1 MTHSSDLVRIAS
13 QEVQPLGVV
22 PRCGLRCRHSLPGHL
37 GERAGHVLN
46 KAAVNY
52 RRAAAQPVGAAVGGA
67 GKPPVQKTQSGGRH
81 HRRGRGDVRTGT
93 ASVASAKGAPPPTTK
108 TTDVQPSSPAA
119 KRTKV
124 SQQLVGLTMLVLV
137 AV

>member
-1 MTHSSDLVRIAS
+1 MTHSSDLVRIVS

-46 KAAVNY
+46 KAAVDY
-52 RRAAAQPVGAAVGGA
+52 RRAAAQPVGAAAGGA
-67 GKPPVQKTQSGGRH
+67 GKPPVQKTRPASPPRPWGCRDGHRLGGFRKRRPATDDEDHGRAAVLASGEANEGL
-81 HRRGRGDVRTGT
+81 
-93 ASVASAKGAPPPTTK
+93 P
-108 TTDVQPSSPAA
+108 
-119 KRTKV
+119 
-124 SQQLVGLTMLVLV
+124 QLVGLTMLVLV